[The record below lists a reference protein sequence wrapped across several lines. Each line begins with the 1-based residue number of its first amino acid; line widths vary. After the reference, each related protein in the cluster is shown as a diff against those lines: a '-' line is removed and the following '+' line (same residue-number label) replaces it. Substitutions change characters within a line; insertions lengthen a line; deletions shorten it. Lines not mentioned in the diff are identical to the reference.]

1 MDQRVAAD
9 CVANARAL
17 APSLAAAAARIEAGR
32 ELPPDVFD
40 ALHEARLLRMLVPR
54 SYGGDE
60 VSPVAFM
67 AALEELAKA
76 DASTAWCV
84 AQTSVCSTI
93 SAALA
98 PDIAAQIF
106 KNDPRGVL
114 AWGPSTSKN
123 AKAIA
128 EPGGFRVSGEW
139 PFASGS
145 RHATWLA
152 AHSFVYETDGSLRR
166 DAAGEPVQKTF
177 VVPRRCAIIKDVWH
191 VIGLKGT
198 GSDTYALSDVFVPQ
212 DCAVAHHALDPAER
226 REHGPLY
233 SFNIYQLF
241 GSAFPAI
248 ALGIARA
255 MLDAFIALAQTKT
268 PAVGKTVLRD
278 NAVVQSQVGVAES
291 QLAAAR
297 TFFFA
302 AWATAVFESNP
313 FERRFRDMH
322 AVSQQ
327 AQAQFAIFEVIG
339 RHFLGLPLETS
350 RFFDRGVFDRAVFDR
365 AVFDRVR
372 VDSARRDGRRYAFDA
387 GATGHDRGRARR
399 RAHAED
405 AAQKALRADLET
417 AGPAGKTE
425 AASRQS
431 SRLHDRSGKT
441 RHAVRLRS
449 VDRA

>member
-1 MDQRVAAD
+1 MDQRITPD

-17 APSLAAAAARIEAGR
+17 APTLAAAAGRIETGR
-32 ELPPDVFD
+32 ELPPDIVD

-67 AALEELAKA
+67 AAIEELAKA

-93 SAALA
+93 SASL
-98 PDIAAQIF
+98 PPTTAAEIF

-123 AKAIA
+123 AKAVA
-128 EPGGFRVSGEW
+128 APGGFRVTGEW

-145 RHATWLA
+145 RHASWLA
-152 AHSFVYETDGSLRR
+152 AHSFIYEADGSLRH
-166 DAAGEPVQKTF
+166 DANGEPVQKTF
-177 VVPRRCAIIKDVWH
+177 VVPRRAAAIKDVWH

-198 GSDTYALSDVFVPQ
+198 GSDTYSLADVFVPE
-212 DCAVAHHALDPAER
+212 DCTIAHHALDPAER

-241 GSAFPAI
+241 GSSFPAI

-278 NAVVQSQVGVAES
+278 NPVIQSQVGVAES

-302 AWATAVFESNP
+302 AWDEIWRAAQEDAVTLAQRVRLRMASIHASQQARQVADMAYLAAGATAVFESNP

-339 RHFLGLPLETS
+339 RHFLGLPLES
-350 RFFDRGVFDRAVFDR
+350 ARFF
-365 AVFDRVR
+365 
-372 VDSARRDGRRYAFDA
+372 
-387 GATGHDRGRARR
+387 
-399 RAHAED
+399 
-405 AAQKALRADLET
+405 
-417 AGPAGKTE
+417 
-425 AASRQS
+425 
-431 SRLHDRSGKT
+431 
-441 RHAVRLRS
+441 
-449 VDRA
+449 